1 MPIDERQR
9 EWVARVQEH
18 KTLARLL
25 RQGRLVREDRVRY
38 DALTAALLVEL
49 VAARPSAVAVEEV
62 VGVAPAPLGLRA
74 PHEGVEGVDA
84 AGVIA
89 GLGGRA
95 EGV

>member
-9 EWVARVQEH
+9 EWAARVHEH

-25 RQGRLVREDRVRY
+25 RQGRLVREDRARY
-38 DALTAALLVEL
+38 DALTAALLDEL
-49 VAARPSAVAVEEV
+49 LHARASAVAAEEV
-62 VGVAPAPLGLRA
+62 VGVVPAAPRFGA

-84 AGVIA
+84 AGVVA

-95 EGV
+95 ESL